1 MSQVLTAV
9 ADTDR
14 ARRSADRAA
23 SDAGCTIAPL
33 GELTELA
40 DASDVFS
47 QVWGRD
53 GEDPLVPPEMFRALT
68 HAGNYAA
75 GAYVDGAMVGAI
87 LGFLGQHDGEV
98 VLHSHVMGFLP
109 EVRGRGMGFA
119 LKLHQRVW
127 ALERGITRIGW
138 TFDPLVRA
146 NAYFNLTKLG
156 AEASAYYP
164 DFYGAM
170 QDDINGGGQT
180 DRLLATWSLD
190 SPRALA
196 ACDGRPTR
204 FADDVASLP
213 ALLEDDGA
221 GRPVVRDG
229 GGPAVRCRIPEDIVA
244 LRRDDPDL
252 AREWRKA
259 LRATLGESMQ
269 DGYAVAGLTR
279 SGWYV
284 LHERARA

>member
-33 GELTELA
+33 DGLAELA

-47 QVWGRD
+47 RVWGRD

-75 GAYVDGAMVGAI
+75 GAYVDGGMVGAI

-109 EVRGRGMGFA
+109 EARGRGMGFA
-119 LKLHQRVW
+119 LKLDQRAW
-127 ALERGITRIGW
+127 ALERGITRVSW

-156 AEASAYYP
+156 AEAAAYYP

-170 QDDINGGGQT
+170 QDEINGGGQT
-180 DRLLATWSLD
+180 DRLLATWRLTT
-190 SPRALA
+190 PRAVA
-196 ACDGRPTR
+196 ASEGRPPA
-204 FADDVASLP
+204 FADDVSSLP
-213 ALLEDDGA
+213 ALLEGDGA
-221 GRPVVRDG
+221 GRPIVRRS
-229 GGPAVRCRIPEDIVA
+229 GGPAVRCQIPRDIVA
-244 LRRDDPDL
+244 VRRDDPDL
-252 AREWRKA
+252 AREWRLA
-259 LRATLGESMQ
+259 LRATLGEAMQ
-269 DGYAVAGLTR
+269 DGYQVAGLTR

-284 LHERARA
+284 LDEPARS